1 MNKKAL
7 IAMSGGVDSSVTAYL
22 IKQAG
27 YECMGATMSLYN
39 DSDTLISDNN
49 SCNTPQDIIDAKNI
63 ADTLGMPFSVF
74 NFSSKFKECVID
86 RFVSA
91 YENGMTPNPCIN
103 CNRHLKFDE
112 LFRSCRKLGYDYI
125 ATGHYAQISKNENT
139 GRYELKKAA
148 DTTKDQTYVLYSL
161 TQEQLSHTLF
171 PLGSMTKSEVRALA
185 EENGFTNAKKSDS
198 QDICFIPDGRY
209 ADFIEHY
216 TGKTYPEGN
225 FVDSE
230 GNILGTHKGI
240 IRYTIGQRKGLGLSF
255 PQPMYVSDINPVTNT
270 VTLSRHD
277 ELFSRTLTAKNI
289 NLISVSEI
297 NKPMRVKAKARYRHT
312 EQWAT
317 VIQTASDTIHVEF
330 DEPQRAITKGQSVVL
345 YDNDTVV
352 GGGVI
357 CSL

>member
-1 MNKKAL
+1 MSKKAL

-39 DSDTLISDNN
+39 DSGIMMSENN
-49 SCNTPQDIIDAKNI
+49 TCNTPQDIIDAKNI

-112 LFRSCRKLGYDYI
+112 LFRACKELGYDYI
-125 ATGHYAQISKNENT
+125 ATGHYAQISRNENT
-139 GRYELKKAA
+139 GRYELKKAT
-148 DTTKDQTYVLYSL
+148 DITKDQSYVLYSL

-185 EENGFTNAKKSDS
+185 QRNGFTNAKKSDS

-209 ADFIEHY
+209 ADFIEQY

-225 FVDSE
+225 FIDTD
-230 GNILGTHKGI
+230 GNVLGTHKGI

-270 VTLSRHD
+270 VTLSRND

-289 NLISVSEI
+289 NLISVPEI
-297 NKPMRVKAKARYRHT
+297 SRPMRVKAKARYRHI

-317 VIQTASDTIHVEF
+317 VTQTDSDTIHVEF

-345 YDNDTVV
+345 YAGDTVV
-352 GGGVI
+352 GGGII
-357 CSL
+357 CGL